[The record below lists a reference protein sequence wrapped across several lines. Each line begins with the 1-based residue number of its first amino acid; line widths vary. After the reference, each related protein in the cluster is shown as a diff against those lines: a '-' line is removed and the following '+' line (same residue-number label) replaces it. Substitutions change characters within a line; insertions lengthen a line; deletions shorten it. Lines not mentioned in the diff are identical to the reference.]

1 MSDSNPFD
9 GQPSSKKT
17 GAISSNQAID
27 KEKLQ
32 DTMSA
37 LKQNISQ
44 RPVQAEVKKLMDDN
58 GNPQTPGYG
67 R

>member
-1 MSDSNPFD
+1 MSDS
-9 GQPSSKKT
+9 KKT
-17 GAISSNQAID
+17 SDQTANGAISSNQAID